1 MKNNSSKY
9 NICQIVGVS
18 VVCALLVLGT
28 VLGTVLGVVF
38 GFRSSSEGAIT
49 NLTPQDEFVVR
60 EQVSEGITLL
70 SGVATTAADGSTTKT
85 LTATVNPADSL
96 KTGYSWTVAFVNPNS
111 TWANG
116 KDVTQYV
123 TVAENSSNELQAT
136 VTFKKRFNEQ
146 IKVTITCD
154 AKPAVMASATVDC
167 YKVLTG
173 VTINL
178 NSSKNSIRL
187 YGLGQQDAQVDGDFL
202 PYDYNVLITPQL
214 SDGTLEPVDT
224 SSKIVLNMNAGGTD
238 EVVSGGIL
246 QVARGY
252 DEGYLTPKNLY
263 EIDFYYGS
271 KWHATYAVELV
282 VYPNTMSMSET
293 SIKF

>member
-9 NICQIVGVS
+9 NIWQIVGVS
-18 VVCALLVLGT
+18 VVCAILVLGT
-28 VLGTVLGVVF
+28 VLGVF
-38 GFRSSSEGAIT
+38 FGLRSSSEGAIT
-49 NLTPQDEFVVR
+49 DLTPQDEFVVR
-60 EQVSEGITLL
+60 EQESVGITLL

-111 TWANG
+111 TWAKG

-123 TVAENSSNELQAT
+123 TVTENSSNELQAT

-154 AKPAVMASATVDC
+154 AKPAVTASATVDC
-167 YKVLTG
+167 YKVLTN
-173 VTINL
+173 VTIKLVN
-178 NSSKNSIRL
+178 SKNTITLSE
-187 YGLGQQDAQVDGDFL
+187 LGEGQDARVDGDFL
-202 PYDYNVLITPQL
+202 PYEYNVTITPVL
-214 SDGTLEPVDT
+214 GDGTLEPVDT
-224 SSKIVLNMNAGGTD
+224 SSKIVLHKDAGTD
-238 EVVSGGIL
+238 EAVSGGKL
-246 QVARGY
+246 CVDQGY
-252 DEGYLTPKNLY
+252 AHGYLTPNHDY
-263 EIDFYYGS
+263 VIEFFYGGTS
-271 KWHATYAVELV
+271 YARYDVSLM

>member
-18 VVCALLVLGT
+18 VVCAIL

-38 GFRSSSEGAIT
+38 GLRSSSEGAIT
-49 NLTPQDEFVVR
+49 DFTPQDEFVVR

-111 TWANG
+111 TWAKG

-123 TVAENSSNELQAT
+123 TVTENSSNELQAT

-154 AKPAVMASATVDC
+154 AKPAVTASATVDC
-167 YKVLTG
+167 YKVLTN
-173 VTINL
+173 VTIKLVNP
-178 NSSKNSIRL
+178 KNTITLSE
-187 YGLGQQDAQVDGDFL
+187 LGEGQDARVDGDFL
-202 PYDYNVLITPQL
+202 PYEYNVTITPVL
-214 SDGTLEPVDT
+214 GDGTLEPVDT
-224 SSKIVLNMNAGGTD
+224 SSKIVLYMNADGT
-238 EVVSGGIL
+238 EEAVSGGKL
-246 QVARGY
+246 NPDQGY
-252 DEGYLTPKNLY
+252 DMGYLTPKTY
-263 EIDFYYGS
+263 YQIQFFYGG
-271 KWHATYAVELV
+271 KWYATYDVEFV

>member
-1 MKNNSSKY
+1 MKNNFSKY

-18 VVCALLVLGT
+18 VVCAIL

-38 GFRSSSEGAIT
+38 GLRSSSEGAIT
-49 NLTPQDEFVVR
+49 DFTQQDEFVVR

-96 KTGYSWTVAFVNPNS
+96 KTGYSWSIAFVNPNS
-111 TWANG
+111 TWAKG

-123 TVAENSSNELQAT
+123 TVTENSSNELQAT

-154 AKPAVMASATVDC
+154 AKPAVTASATVDC

-187 YGLGQQDAQVDGDFL
+187 YGLGEQQDAQVEGDFL

-238 EVVSGGIL
+238 EAVSGGIL

-252 DEGYLTPKNLY
+252 DEGYLTPKSLY
-263 EIDFYYGS
+263 QIDFYYGS
-271 KWHATYAVELV
+271 KWYATYVVELV
-282 VYPNTMSMSET
+282 VYPNSMSMSET

>member
-18 VVCALLVLGT
+18 VVCAIL

-38 GFRSSSEGAIT
+38 GLRSSSEGAIT
-49 NLTPQDEFVVR
+49 DLTPQDEFVVR

-111 TWANG
+111 TWAKG

-123 TVAENSSNELQAT
+123 IVTESSSNELQAT
-136 VTFKKRFNEQ
+136 VIFKKRFNEQ

-154 AKPAVMASATVDC
+154 AKPAVTASATVDC

-178 NSSKNSIRL
+178 NSPKNSIRL
-187 YGLGQQDAQVDGDFL
+187 YGLGENVDAQVEGDFL
-202 PYDYNVLITPQL
+202 PYDYTVLITPQL

-224 SSKIVLNMNAGGTD
+224 SSKIVLNMNEGGTD
-238 EVVSGGIL
+238 EVVSGGTL

-263 EIDFYYGS
+263 QIDFYYGG
-271 KWHATYAVELV
+271 KWYATYVVELV

>member
-18 VVCALLVLGT
+18 VVCAIL

-38 GFRSSSEGAIT
+38 GLRSSSEGAIT
-49 NLTPQDEFVVR
+49 DFTPQDEFVVR

-111 TWANG
+111 TWAKG

-123 TVAENSSNELQAT
+123 TVTENSSNELQAT
-136 VTFKKRFNEQ
+136 VVFKKRFNEQ

-154 AKPAVMASATVDC
+154 AKPAVTASATVDC
-167 YKVLTG
+167 YKVLTN
-173 VTINL
+173 VTIKLVN
-178 NSSKNSIRL
+178 SKNTITLSE
-187 YGLGQQDAQVDGDFL
+187 LGEGQDARVDGDFL
-202 PYDYNVLITPQL
+202 PYEYNVTITPVL
-214 SDGTLEPVDT
+214 GDGTLEPVDT
-224 SSKIVLNMNAGGTD
+224 SSKIVLHMNADGT
-238 EVVSGGIL
+238 EEAVSGGKL
-246 QVARGY
+246 NPDQGY
-252 DEGYLTPKNLY
+252 AQGYLTPNNDY
-263 EIDFYYGS
+263 VIEFFYGGTS
-271 KWHATYAVELV
+271 YARYDVRLM
-282 VYPNTMSMSET
+282 VYPNTMSMSVT

>member
-18 VVCALLVLGT
+18 VVCAIL

-38 GFRSSSEGAIT
+38 GLRSSSEGAIT
-49 NLTPQDEFVVR
+49 DFTPQDEFVVR

-111 TWANG
+111 TWAKG

-123 TVAENSSNELQAT
+123 TVTENSSNELQAT

-154 AKPAVMASATVDC
+154 AKPAVTASATVDC
-167 YKVLTG
+167 YKVLTN
-173 VTINL
+173 VTIKLVN
-178 NSSKNSIRL
+178 SKNTITLSE
-187 YGLGQQDAQVDGDFL
+187 LGEGQDARVDGDFL
-202 PYDYNVLITPQL
+202 PYDYNVTITPVL
-214 SDGTLEPVDT
+214 GDGTLEPVDT
-224 SSKIVLNMNAGGTD
+224 SSKIVLHMNADGT
-238 EVVSGGIL
+238 EEAVSGGKL
-246 QVARGY
+246 NPDQGY
-252 DEGYLTPKNLY
+252 AQGYLTPNKDY
-263 EIDFYYGS
+263 VIEFFYGGTC
-271 KWHATYAVELV
+271 HARYDVRLM
-282 VYPNTMSMSET
+282 VYPNTMSMSVT